1 MVKYYGST
9 IRACTE
15 SIYAVEVILKYT
27 KSEWKQILKNF
38 ALVVAGTLVL
48 SFGTA
53 VFILP
58 FELVSGGVSGYSIV
72 LSHIIPIEFLT
83 ADRIVTILT
92 WLLFFLGF
100 VVMGKSFALKTL
112 ISTVVY
118 PIGTSIFVKLAD
130 PSVMGGF
137 LNLGTS
143 QYSDI
148 SVLLAA
154 LFGGLCVGVGCAIT
168 FLGGGSTG
176 GVDVLAFLLCKIFK
190 RLKSSVAFFAVD
202 ATAVVLGMFVIGDFV
217 VSLLG
222 IISAFLA
229 AVMVDKVF
237 LGGND
242 AFIAQIVTKRHEAV
256 NRAVIE
262 RMDRTSTIMDV
273 TGGYSGDGMKMVM
286 VSFTIRQYT
295 ELMNIISHEDKSAFV
310 TIHRAHEINGE
321 GWTR

>member
-1 MVKYYGST
+1 MLLEDTVK
-9 IRACTE
+9 R
-15 SIYAVEVILKYT
+15 T
-27 KSEWKQILKNF
+27 KAEWMLMLKNIG
-38 ALVVAGTLVL
+38 LVVVGTLIL

-53 VFILP
+53 VFIFP
-58 FELVSGGVSGYSIV
+58 FELVTGGVSGFSII
-72 LSHIIPIEFLT
+72 LDHIIPIEFFT
-83 ADRIVTILT
+83 ADRIVTALT
-92 WLLFFLGF
+92 WVLFFLGW
-100 VVMGKSFALKTL
+100 VVMGKGFALKTL

-118 PIGTSIFVKLAD
+118 PIGVSIFMRLSD

-148 SVLLAA
+148 AVLLAA
-154 LFGGLCVGVGCAIT
+154 LFGGLFVGFGCAVT

-176 GVDVLAFLLCKIFK
+176 GVDVLAFLLCRVFR
-190 RLKSSVAFFAVD
+190 RLKSSVAFFLVD
-202 ATAVVLGMFVIGDFV
+202 GTAVVLGMFVIGDLV

-237 LGGND
+237 LGGNS
-242 AFIAQIVTKRHEAV
+242 AFIAQIVTEKCDAV

-262 RMDRTSTIMDV
+262 RMDRTTTIVDV
-273 TGGYSGDGMKMVM
+273 TGGYSGAEKKMVM
-286 VSFTIRQYT
+286 VSFTIRQYP
-295 ELMNIISHEDKSAFV
+295 ELLNIINHEDKNAFV
-310 TIHRAHEINGE
+310 SIHRAHEINGE

>member
-1 MVKYYGST
+1 MKH
-9 IRACTE
+9 
-15 SIYAVEVILKYT
+15 T

-38 ALVVAGTLVL
+38 AFVVAGTLVL

-53 VFILP
+53 VFLLP
-58 FELVSGGVSGYSIV
+58 FELVSGGVPGYSIV
-72 LSHIIPIEFLT
+72 LSHLIPIEFLT
-83 ADRIVTILT
+83 ADRIVTVLT
-92 WLLFFLGF
+92 WVLFFLGF
-100 VVMGKSFALKTL
+100 VVMGRGFALKTL
-112 ISTVVY
+112 VSTVVY
-118 PIGTSIFVKLAD
+118 PLGTSLFTKLAA
-130 PSVMGGF
+130 PEVLGGF
-137 LNLGTS
+137 LNLGSS

-154 LFGGLCVGVGCAIT
+154 IFGGLCVGVGCAIT

-176 GVDVLAFLLCKIFK
+176 GVDVLAFLLCKVFK
-190 RLKSSVAFFAVD
+190 RLKSSIAFFIVD

-222 IISAFLA
+222 IISAFIA

-237 LGGND
+237 LGGNE
-242 AFIAQIVTKRHEAV
+242 AFIAQIVTTKHEAI

-262 RMDRTSTIMDV
+262 RMNRTSTITDV
-273 TGGYSGDGMKMVM
+273 VGGYSGEDKKSVM
-286 VSFTIRQYT
+286 VSFTIRQYS
-295 ELMNIISHEDKSAFV
+295 ELMNIIGHEDKNAFV